1 MSKVATIVLNRNLPD
16 VTDRLCEQIKEH
28 DGDLTDIFVVEAGSD
43 NDKLSKHVTWHA
55 TWPEAREHGLRYSRG
70 MNYGL
75 SELWKEGLFDKYEA
89 FFLLT
94 NDTELPREP
103 VLKLLLEELEAHPRV
118 GLLSPCS
125 RNWGERFL
133 LKEQTIKYFWY
144 IHNTAYLLRKG
155 FIECI
160 MDRNEP
166 NYMNFLFDGSNFRG
180 YGTEQELIA
189 KGYANDWAAAI
200 TRNVWTE
207 ENESYLLNKSD
218 LIKTEPY
225 EENLRLYVE
234 EGKAWMKRK
243 YGFNNRWI
251 MQMYAKFMY
260 EKFFEYHPEVKA
272 YKI

>member
-1 MSKVATIVLNRNLPD
+1 MSKIATIILNRNLPD
-16 VTDRLCEQIKEH
+16 VTDRLCEQIKKH

-43 NDKLSKHVTWHA
+43 DDKLSKHVTWHA
-55 TWPEAREHGLRYSRG
+55 TWPEARKHGLRYPRG

-75 SELWKEGLFDKYEA
+75 SQLWKEGLFDRYGA

-94 NDTELPREP
+94 NDTEFMQEP
-103 VLKLLLEELEAHPRV
+103 VLTPLLEELEAHPRV

-125 RNWGERFL
+125 RNWGERL
-133 LKEQTIKYFWY
+133 LLNEHPTRYFWY
-144 IHNTAYLLRKG
+144 IHNTAYLLRKD
-155 FIECI
+155 FVECI
-160 MDRNEP
+160 MERNEP
-166 NYMNFLFDGSNFRG
+166 NYMNFLFDGNNFRG
-180 YGTEQELIA
+180 YAIDQELIV

-200 TRNVWTE
+200 TKKVWTE
-207 ENESYLLNKSD
+207 ENESYLLNRSD

-243 YGFNNRWI
+243 YGFNSRWT

-260 EKFFEYHPEVKA
+260 EKFFEYHPEVKQ